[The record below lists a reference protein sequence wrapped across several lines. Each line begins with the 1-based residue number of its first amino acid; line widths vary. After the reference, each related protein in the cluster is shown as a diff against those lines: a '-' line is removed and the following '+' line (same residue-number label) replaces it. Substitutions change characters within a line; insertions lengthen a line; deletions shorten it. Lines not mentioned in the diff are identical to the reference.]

1 MRTFAEQKALVSQ
14 LNLMDDLFFH
24 KVAEDKAA
32 CEEILRIILKKP
44 DLTVKDC
51 QPQRFLRNV
60 DAHSVILDVLCTDDS
75 GRLFNIE
82 VQKQDNDA
90 HQRRVRF
97 NISNIDTAFMEKGL
111 HYKEFPDVCVVYISE
126 FDIFRKNR
134 TLYHV
139 RRIIEETSD
148 FVENGTHE
156 VYVNAAVD
164 DRSAI
169 AELMQYFLNSN
180 GYHEN
185 FKAVCNRVN
194 YLKEANEGVNSMSSV
209 IEQYAQEYAK
219 QYHEERVQEERNK
232 MLHAQTENT
241 RETIIRLLKAGVTE
255 EVIAQAIPSVSPKTI
270 QKLKHKLESR

>member
-1 MRTFAEQKALVSQ
+1 MKTFAEQKALVSQ

-44 DLTVKDC
+44 DLKVTES
-51 QPQRFLRNV
+51 QPQRYLRNV
-60 DAHSVILDVLCTDDS
+60 DAHSAVLDVLCTDDS

-82 VQKQDNDA
+82 VQKQDNDL

-111 HYKEFPDVCVVYISE
+111 HYKDFPDVCVVFISA
-126 FDIFRKNR
+126 FDMFRKNR

-139 RRIIEETSD
+139 RRILEETND

-156 VYVNAAVD
+156 VYVNTAIND
-164 DRSAI
+164 GSDI
-169 AELMQYFLNSN
+169 AELMQYFVNSS
-180 GYHEN
+180 GCHEK

-194 YLKEANEGVNSMSSV
+194 YLKEVNEGVNSMSSV
-209 IEQYAQEYAK
+209 IERYAEEYAQ
-219 QYHEERVQEERNK
+219 QYHEERVAEQAKEAILR
-232 MLHAQTENT
+232 MLKEGAS
-241 RETIIRLLKAGVTE
+241 IDF
-255 EVIAQAIPSVSPKTI
+255 IARIFPSFSIEDIKQLQQNELVNA
-270 QKLKHKLESR
+270 